1 MRNSAIVAHT
11 RDDANKI
18 FDDKIKYAWD
28 RLPEWLRARWQVDVD
43 NTQMLKFKQADREAY
58 IYTGTGLRG
67 GTNQNLLITELGT
80 LDQKFPE
87 KSQEIK
93 SGALNTVHK
102 GQVVVIES
110 TAKGSYGV
118 FYDIVKNAR
127 AILKEGKGLSLMD
140 WKFFFFSW
148 FDEPEYQL
156 DVPFIIPREQR
167 EYFDH
172 LEVETG
178 VKLTHAQKTWYCKKK
193 EVQKEAM
200 FSEFPSVPD
209 EAFKAATEGTY
220 YGKYIDKLWEK
231 RQITKVPYDPR
242 LPVDTVWD
250 LGIGDAMAITFVQI
264 FGFEIRIIDYYEN
277 SGEGIPHYIRVLK
290 ERGYV
295 YRSHHAPHDIE
306 VRELTTGISRK
317 ETAAKLGIHF
327 VLVPNIPRDD
337 GIDAVR
343 NILPKCYFDEVNTKQ
358 LIDSLTAY
366 RKEWDAKAGMFKD
379 TPLHDWSSN
388 AADSFRYLAVSINHL
403 APAINSKEPLED
415 PEVIEMRREKNNR
428 PMDEFNPFPEF

>member
-28 RLPEWLRARWQVDVD
+28 RLPEWLKSEWQLDVD
-43 NTQMLKFKQADREAY
+43 NTQMLKFKQDKREAY

-87 KSQEIK
+87 KAAEIK

-118 FYDIVKNAR
+118 FFDIVKQAR
-127 AILKEGKGLSLMD
+127 EVAKIGRALSMMD

-148 FDEPEYQL
+148 FDEEEYQI
-156 DVPFIIPREQR
+156 DTPYIIPKEMN
-167 EYFDH
+167 EYFAH

-178 VKLTHAQKTWYCKKK
+178 VILTKAQKTWYCKKK
-193 EVQKEAM
+193 LIQKDAM

-209 EAFKAATEGTY
+209 EAFKAATEGSY
-220 YGKYIDKLWEK
+220 YGKNIDKLWEMK
-231 RQITKVPYDPR
+231 RITRVPFDPR
-242 LPVDTVWD
+242 IPVDTFWD
-250 LGIGDAMAITFVQI
+250 LGIGDAMCIVFVQI
-264 FGFEIRIIDYYEN
+264 FGREIRVIDYYEN
-277 SGEGIPHYIRVLK
+277 SGEGMPHYIRVLK
-290 ERGYV
+290 DRNYV
-295 YRSHHAPHDIE
+295 YRSHNAPHDIE
-306 VRELTTGISRK
+306 VRELSTGVSRRDTAKSLGISFSIVR
-317 ETAAKLGIHF
+317 
-327 VLVPNIPRDD
+327 NISIED

-343 NILPKCYFDEVNTKQ
+343 NILPICWFDESNTKR
-358 LIDSLTAY
+358 LVDALNEY
-366 RKEWDAKAGMFKD
+366 RKEWDAGAGMFKD
-379 TPLHDWSSN
+379 KALHNWASHP
-388 AADSFRYLAVSINHL
+388 ADAFRMLAVGINQVSPSIQ
-403 APAINSKEPLED
+403 SREPLED
-415 PEVIEMRREKNNR
+415 QEVIQMRQERDR
-428 PMDEFNPFPEF
+428 TTFDPFNPFPD